1 MRITAADLN
10 IVDKTLMLVLRFRR
24 ERMANPGQP
33 IISPCASGNAVKR
46 SERAVQRMLFSGLA
60 VSDPE
65 SNSISSNLN
74 CFKDEHF

>member
-1 MRITAADLN
+1 
-10 IVDKTLMLVLRFRR
+10 
-24 ERMANPGQP
+24 MANPGQP
-33 IISPCASGNAVKR
+33 IISPCASGDAVKR
-46 SERAVQRMLFSGLA
+46 SERALQRMLFSGLA